1 MILTW
6 NISAEES
13 NWRSGIL
20 EAWSNH
26 WMGSMDS
33 APQHIEIPEHIVN
46 ANWWVLNNVLQSGPA
61 RDVAVA
67 VAALVRALQH
77 MNTEHMQQLINC
89 QITVSR
95 TPRKYPYVLSPS
107 LEKFKF
113 LASPRTYITSIS
125 CTLFS
130 ETVGFPVAPS

>member
-46 ANWWVLNNVLQSGPA
+46 ANWWVLNNVLQSEPA

-67 VAALVRALQH
+67 VAALVRALA
-77 MNTEHMQQLINC
+77 TYEHGAYATVDQLPNNR
-89 QITVSR
+89 QSH
-95 TPRKYPYVLSPS
+95 
-107 LEKFKF
+107 
-113 LASPRTYITSIS
+113 AS
-125 CTLFS
+125 
-130 ETVGFPVAPS
+130 